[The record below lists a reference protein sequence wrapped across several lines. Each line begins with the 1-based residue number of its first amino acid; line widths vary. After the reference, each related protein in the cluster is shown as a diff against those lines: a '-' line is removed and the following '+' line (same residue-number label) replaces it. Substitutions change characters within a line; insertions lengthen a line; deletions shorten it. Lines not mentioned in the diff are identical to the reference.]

1 MDLKK
6 ISLEIRDII
15 SEYQKK
21 HSLSFIEDTHTYF
34 IKNEKGDITSDMP
47 SVSSVLKAFYNHF
60 DSVSTKSFEKCG
72 GDRELE
78 RTLLT
83 EWNYKSSY
91 ATNMGSRVHYILEKE
106 LVSQYG
112 SYKEVRQPIFEC
124 DDEQI
129 ATGDAMITAGKNFL
143 ELMHQRGAVLLDT
156 EIVLGSLGLGYF
168 GQPDKVWL
176 MLDKKGDIGIVITD
190 WKGLPVDTPILTTE
204 GWKTMGSLTTEDKVF
219 DRDGNGVNIKNI
231 SKIKN
236 KKCLKIKFDNND
248 EIVSDFEHRWLVFTE
263 KLGVKTEKI
272 MTTQEI
278 KDYYDNLN
286 RRYSHK
292 ILKIDNAKPL
302 NNNKLNLPIDPYVLG
317 VWLGD
322 GHSIDTKI
330 TQANLNVWEEIRK
343 RGYEIGS
350 DISGG
355 SSGKATTRTVFNI
368 RKEFDKLNLLKNK
381 HLPDIY
387 LLSSFSQRLD
397 LLRGLMDSDGYFHKK
412 RNRFV
417 ISTTRKNQIE
427 FSVKI
432 LSSLGIKASV
442 LNYNKKFNNKIIKC
456 YNIEFKTDKFNPFL
470 SRNEDINLIIKK
482 NKSTFRNIKTV
493 EYTDSVPTK
502 CIEVDSPTSTFL
514 CGHNLL
520 VTHNTNKVKNFEVHN
535 YTKLML
541 QPFNGLWDNALS
553 HYKLQLPLYAKLLL
567 HMLKDTKYSDIKF
580 LGCVI
585 VHLTS
590 EATFTEYR
598 VTNDIVNT
606 IMDMDVKKFL
616 AERADHIKKH
626 KFLEQRDK
634 EIINS

>member
-60 DSVSTKSFEKCG
+60 DSVSTKSFENCG

-176 MLDKKGDIGIVITD
+176 ILDKQGNVGIIITD
-190 WKGLPVDTPILTTE
+190 WKT
-204 GWKTMGSLTTEDKVF
+204 
-219 DRDGNGVNIKNI
+219 
-231 SKIKN
+231 N
-236 KKCLKIKFDNND
+236 KKENMSD
-248 EIVSDFEHRWLVFTE
+248 EI
-263 KLGVKTEKI
+263 
-272 MTTQEI
+272 
-278 KDYYDNLN
+278 
-286 RRYSHK
+286 
-292 ILKIDNAKPL
+292 KP
-302 NNNKLNLPIDPYVLG
+302 
-317 VWLGD
+317 W
-322 GHSIDTKI
+322 TK
-330 TQANLNVWEEIRK
+330 
-343 RGYEIGS
+343 
-350 DISGG
+350 
-355 SSGKATTRTVFNI
+355 
-368 RKEFDKLNLLKNK
+368 NLL
-381 HLPDIY
+381 HP
-387 LLSSFSQRLD
+387 F
-397 LLRGLMDSDGYFHKK
+397 
-412 RNRFV
+412 
-417 ISTTRKNQIE
+417 
-427 FSVKI
+427 
-432 LSSLGIKASV
+432 SSLI
-442 LNYNKKFNNKIIKC
+442 
-456 YNIEFKTDKFNPFL
+456 
-470 SRNEDINLIIKK
+470 
-482 NKSTFRNIKTV
+482 
-493 EYTDSVPTK
+493 
-502 CIEVDSPTSTFL
+502 
-514 CGHNLL
+514 
-520 VTHNTNKVKNFEVHN
+520 
-535 YTKLML
+535 
-541 QPFNGLWDNALS
+541 DNALS

-598 VTNDIVNT
+598 VTNDIVNA
-606 IMDMDVKKFL
+606 IMDMDVKHFL
-616 AERADHIKKH
+616 KERESHIKKH

>member
-60 DSVSTKSFEKCG
+60 DSVSTKSFQNCG

-83 EWNYKSSY
+83 EWNYKSSH

-176 MLDKKGDIGIVITD
+176 ILDKQGNVGIIITD
-190 WKGLPVDTPILTTE
+190 WKT
-204 GWKTMGSLTTEDKVF
+204 
-219 DRDGNGVNIKNI
+219 
-231 SKIKN
+231 N
-236 KKCLKIKFDNND
+236 KKENMSD
-248 EIVSDFEHRWLVFTE
+248 EI
-263 KLGVKTEKI
+263 
-272 MTTQEI
+272 
-278 KDYYDNLN
+278 
-286 RRYSHK
+286 
-292 ILKIDNAKPL
+292 KP
-302 NNNKLNLPIDPYVLG
+302 
-317 VWLGD
+317 W
-322 GHSIDTKI
+322 TK
-330 TQANLNVWEEIRK
+330 
-343 RGYEIGS
+343 
-350 DISGG
+350 
-355 SSGKATTRTVFNI
+355 
-368 RKEFDKLNLLKNK
+368 NLL
-381 HLPDIY
+381 HP
-387 LLSSFSQRLD
+387 F
-397 LLRGLMDSDGYFHKK
+397 
-412 RNRFV
+412 
-417 ISTTRKNQIE
+417 
-427 FSVKI
+427 
-432 LSSLGIKASV
+432 SSLI
-442 LNYNKKFNNKIIKC
+442 
-456 YNIEFKTDKFNPFL
+456 
-470 SRNEDINLIIKK
+470 
-482 NKSTFRNIKTV
+482 
-493 EYTDSVPTK
+493 
-502 CIEVDSPTSTFL
+502 
-514 CGHNLL
+514 
-520 VTHNTNKVKNFEVHN
+520 
-535 YTKLML
+535 
-541 QPFNGLWDNALS
+541 DNALS

-567 HMLKDTKYSDIKF
+567 HMLKDTKYRDIKF

-598 VTNDIVNT
+598 VNNNIVNA
-606 IMDMDVKKFL
+606 IIDMDVKKFL
-616 AERADHIKKH
+616 TERTDHVKKH

>member
-60 DSVSTKSFEKCG
+60 DSVSTKSFQNCG

-83 EWNYKSSY
+83 EWGYKSSH

-156 EIVLGSLGLGYF
+156 EIVLGSIDFGYF

-190 WKGLPVDTPILTTE
+190 WKSNRKE
-204 GWKTMGSLTTEDKVF
+204 NMS
-219 DRDGNGVNIKNI
+219 
-231 SKIKN
+231 
-236 KKCLKIKFDNND
+236 D
-248 EIVSDFEHRWLVFTE
+248 EI
-263 KLGVKTEKI
+263 
-272 MTTQEI
+272 
-278 KDYYDNLN
+278 
-286 RRYSHK
+286 
-292 ILKIDNAKPL
+292 KP
-302 NNNKLNLPIDPYVLG
+302 
-317 VWLGD
+317 W
-322 GHSIDTKI
+322 TK
-330 TQANLNVWEEIRK
+330 
-343 RGYEIGS
+343 
-350 DISGG
+350 
-355 SSGKATTRTVFNI
+355 
-368 RKEFDKLNLLKNK
+368 NLL
-381 HLPDIY
+381 HPFSY
-387 LLSSFSQRLD
+387 L
-397 LLRGLMDSDGYFHKK
+397 
-412 RNRFV
+412 
-417 ISTTRKNQIE
+417 I
-427 FSVKI
+427 
-432 LSSLGIKASV
+432 
-442 LNYNKKFNNKIIKC
+442 
-456 YNIEFKTDKFNPFL
+456 
-470 SRNEDINLIIKK
+470 
-482 NKSTFRNIKTV
+482 
-493 EYTDSVPTK
+493 
-502 CIEVDSPTSTFL
+502 
-514 CGHNLL
+514 
-520 VTHNTNKVKNFEVHN
+520 
-535 YTKLML
+535 
-541 QPFNGLWDNALS
+541 DNALS

-567 HMLKDTKYSDIKF
+567 HILKDTKYSNIKF

-598 VTNDIVNT
+598 VTNDIVNA
-606 IMDMDVKKFL
+606 IMDMDVKHFL
-616 AERADHIKKH
+616 KERESHIKKH

>member
-60 DSVSTKSFEKCG
+60 DSVSTKSFDKCE

-176 MLDKKGDIGIVITD
+176 ILDKQGNVGIIITD
-190 WKGLPVDTPILTTE
+190 WKT
-204 GWKTMGSLTTEDKVF
+204 
-219 DRDGNGVNIKNI
+219 
-231 SKIKN
+231 N
-236 KKCLKIKFDNND
+236 KKENMSD
-248 EIVSDFEHRWLVFTE
+248 EIKPWT
-263 KLGVKTEKI
+263 K
-272 MTTQEI
+272 
-278 KDYYDNLN
+278 NLLHPF
-286 RRYSHK
+286 SS
-292 ILKIDNAKPL
+292 LIDNA
-302 NNNKLNLPIDPYVLG
+302 I
-317 VWLGD
+317 
-322 GHSIDTKI
+322 
-330 TQANLNVWEEIRK
+330 
-343 RGYEIGS
+343 
-350 DISGG
+350 
-355 SSGKATTRTVFNI
+355 
-368 RKEFDKLNLLKNK
+368 
-381 HLPDIY
+381 
-387 LLSSFSQRLD
+387 
-397 LLRGLMDSDGYFHKK
+397 
-412 RNRFV
+412 
-417 ISTTRKNQIE
+417 
-427 FSVKI
+427 
-432 LSSLGIKASV
+432 
-442 LNYNKKFNNKIIKC
+442 
-456 YNIEFKTDKFNPFL
+456 
-470 SRNEDINLIIKK
+470 
-482 NKSTFRNIKTV
+482 
-493 EYTDSVPTK
+493 
-502 CIEVDSPTSTFL
+502 
-514 CGHNLL
+514 
-520 VTHNTNKVKNFEVHN
+520 
-535 YTKLML
+535 
-541 QPFNGLWDNALS
+541 S

-634 EIINS
+634 EIVNS